1 MKSKTYDE
9 WTLLGYHVMKG
20 EKATGRN
27 ALNKATFTRDQV
39 EEFEDDYDLYGY
51 GPDDDSGDRD

>member
-39 EEFEDDYDLYGY
+39 EESEYDYDLHG
-51 GPDDDSGDRD
+51 DAGDRD